1 MKLIQALP
9 TRILF
14 SLLWLFFTISLA
26 TWWLV
31 IGLQIT
37 AEVTRLRTAVKGTN
51 NGESLDK
58 YQRMFKMEGAFF
70 LVLLAGGGVTLIW
83 LSYRD
88 KKRSLILKDFFLTVS
103 HEMKTPLANI
113 RLQAES
119 LEDYVEGAEGQKMME
134 RLIKESSRLELQMD
148 KALYLAS
155 INREENLYLEH
166 IAINSLLQHL
176 TFYDSDIEVTGNTEI
191 WLYADRRAIESI
203 FKNLIENAKIHSKAK
218 RVFIEIYETAKN
230 MAKIRIS
237 DNGEGF
243 TGNTNI
249 LGKAFLRQ
257 SSSSGSGIGLFLVKT
272 LMVKMNGEAKF
283 FNNGKQLEVEL
294 MLPLGRKI

>member
-1 MKLIQALP
+1 MKLLQALP
-9 TRILF
+9 ARILF
-14 SLLWLFFTISLA
+14 SLLWLFCTISLA

-37 AEVTRLRTAVKGTN
+37 AEVTKLRTAVQGTN
-51 NGESLDK
+51 NEQALEK

-70 LVLLAGGGVTLIW
+70 LLLLAAGGITLIW

-119 LEDYVEGAEGQKMME
+119 LEDYVQEAEGQEIMN

-155 INREENLYLEH
+155 INRSENLYLENLS
-166 IAINSLLQHL
+166 IKSLVQHL
-176 TFYDSDIEVTGNTEI
+176 SFYDSDIEVTGNTQL

-203 FKNLIENAKIHSKAK
+203 FKNLIENAKIHSNAK
-218 RVFIEIYETAKN
+218 RVFIEIYETARN
-230 MAKIRIS
+230 MAKIKVT

-243 TGNTNI
+243 TGDPKV
-249 LGKAFLRQ
+249 LGTAFLRQ

-272 LMVKMNGEAKF
+272 LVTKMNGEANF
-283 FNNGKQLEVEL
+283 ASNGKQLEVEL
-294 MLPLGRKI
+294 LIPLGKEL